1 MQTSTTPRLPSY
13 SKGFT
18 LIEILVVVII
28 ISITIGMVVVN
39 VSGNSDED
47 LVTEEITRLQQIL
60 RFAHEQAV
68 IRAEEY
74 GVIFYTTGYRFVR
87 YLEDEDDWEPIVN
100 DKLLRERFLK
110 EPLEI
115 DLYIEQV
122 PQDLFDSN
130 KDDPALKDDGENKLA
145 TIASEDESNI
155 SKKTAASARKKNP
168 PKVLLLSSS
177 ELETAFELRIRI
189 PGSNTEQFLE
199 GHIQGEYELSSNDD

>member
-1 MQTSTTPRLPSY
+1 MRLSSAPRIKSY

-28 ISITIGMVVVN
+28 ISISIGMVVVN
-39 VSGNSDED
+39 ISGNSEED
-47 LVTEEITRLQQIL
+47 IVKEEITRLQQLL

-74 GVIFYTTGYRFVR
+74 GVMFYTTGYQFLR
-87 YLEDEDDWEPIVN
+87 YTEDDEEWSEVS
-100 DKLLRERFLK
+100 DKLLRPRRLR

-122 PQDLFDSN
+122 PQELLNSID
-130 KDDPALKDDGENKLA
+130 DDPALEDESENRLA
-145 TIASEDESNI
+145 TIASDDPSNI
-155 SKKTAASARKKNP
+155 SQQTQDTARKRNP
-168 PKVLLLSSS
+168 PKVVLLSSS

-189 PGSNTEQFLE
+189 PGTDIEEFLE
-199 GHIQGEYELSSNDD
+199 GHIQGEYELINASE